1 MGARGP
7 APARSD
13 QRRRRNEPATPTIT
27 IELDGEVEVPTADES
42 WHPTAA
48 AWYASLAQSGQ
59 ARHYEPSDWQNAH
72 YCAGLMSRSLTEEKV
87 NAQLIAQVRGLM
99 ADLLVTEGARR
110 RVGLEVVRK
119 SATGEE
125 GEQPSGNV
133 TRMESRRRRV
143 SGDS

>member
-13 QRRRRNEPATPTIT
+13 QRRRRNEPTTPTARI
-27 IELDGEVEVPTADES
+27 EVEGQVFVPPADET

-48 AWYASLAQSGQ
+48 AWYAALAQSGQ
-59 ARHYEPSDWQNAH
+59 ASYYEPSDWQNAH

-99 ADLLVTEGARR
+99 TDLLVTEGARR
-110 RVGLEVVRK
+110 RAGLEIVRRPVGDD
-119 SATGEE
+119 APEPE
-125 GEQPSGNV
+125 NV
-133 TRMESRRRRV
+133 TRMDDRRRRV
-143 SGDS
+143 AGAS